1 MFMVPRKLEIHSM
14 AGDESARSSESLKI
28 PRFRSRYSRF
38 VKLMKYALPVVAGSM
53 LLVVVIWPDLKPKTE
68 RFTVGISGL
77 KVNIE
82 RGQRV
87 VNARFTGVDGENRPF
102 SVTADAVVH
111 DVYGDEGVNLSGPK
125 ADVTLA
131 SNSWV
136 AISAPQGRFWPKQE
150 VLNLVGGVDL
160 FHEDGYEFQTEE
172 ARIDFR
178 KATAAGDTIVRGQ
191 GPFGIVKA
199 EGFRIF
205 DSGERVIFRG
215 KSRMVI
221 FPSRTKTGDVK

>member
-1 MFMVPRKLEIHSM
+1 MLRKPEIHLTV
-14 AGDESARSSESLKI
+14 GDESDSAIESPQM
-28 PRFRSRYSRF
+28 PRYRSRYSRF
-38 VKLMKYALPVVAGSM
+38 VILMKYALPAVAVII
-53 LLVVVIWPDLKPKTE
+53 LLLVVIWPEFKPKPE
-68 RFTVGISGL
+68 QFTVGISDL
-77 KVNIE
+77 KVKIE

-102 SVTADAVVH
+102 SVTADAVAH
-111 DVYGDEGVNLSGPK
+111 DVYGDEGVNLSRPK

-136 AISAPQGRFWPKQE
+136 AISAPRGRFWRKLE

-178 KATAAGDTIVRGQ
+178 KAAAAGDTKVRGQ
-191 GPFGIVKA
+191 GPFGIVNA
-199 EGFRIF
+199 EGFRIL
-205 DSGERVIFRG
+205 DSGDRIIFRG
-215 KSRMVI
+215 KSSMVI
-221 FPSRTKTGDVK
+221 FPVTAKPRDAK